1 MPDNTNKAYKMSSI
15 SPDHIAS
22 SPAVETHLPA
32 YARVAREV
40 QARLANMKVGDRLPP
55 ERQFCEELGVSRV
68 TLRKAMESLHREG
81 FLQTRRG
88 GGTRLARAV
97 APPRRTGLTV
107 HRLIGL
113 VVPTVENS
121 LISRIVRGAEA
132 LAAERGFH
140 VALAHDHGDMDYQLK
155 QLRRMLEGGVGG
167 VAVFPDTGNVVR
179 AEFHELIRRF
189 SARSIPLVMIDR
201 YVPGVEAPGVMSDNV
216 AGMYAATEHLILSGH
231 RRLALLTFGEE
242 GGVTDRERRKGF
254 FQALQDYGLPPQPVH
269 EAALGTRGHEDTARE
284 AVAAWLAADAAQA
297 RQETG
302 GLAADGV
309 LDGNSATAGAAR
321 PRFDGIACMQDNMA
335 YGAFLALRDAGLS
348 VPADVSLVGYDNLDR
363 ELFQAAGLRL
373 TSIDQP
379 AEDIGR
385 EAAAILIDRIEG
397 LPRALTPATPATAA
411 GSGRAQHVLLKP
423 RLVVRES

>member
-1 MPDNTNKAYKMSSI
+1 MA
-15 SPDHIAS
+15 
-22 SPAVETHLPA
+22 
-32 YARVAREV
+32 
-40 QARLANMKVGDRLPP
+40 VGDRLPP
-55 ERQFCEELGVSRV
+55 EREFCAELGVSRV

-97 APPRRTGLTV
+97 APPRRTGLTA

-132 LAAERGFH
+132 LATERGFH

-155 QLRRMLEGGVGG
+155 QLRRMLEDGVGG
-167 VAVFPDTGNVVR
+167 VAVFPDSENLVR

-231 RRLALLTFGEE
+231 RRLALLAFGEE

-254 FQALQDYGLPPQPVH
+254 FQALQDYGLPAQPVH
-269 EAALGTRGHEDTARE
+269 EAALGTCGHEESARE
-284 AVAAWLAADAAQA
+284 TVARWLADDAAHA
-297 RQETG
+297 LQENS

-309 LDGNSATAGAAR
+309 LDGNSATAGATR

-335 YGAFLALRDAGLS
+335 YGAFLALRDAGLA

-385 EAAAILIDRIEG
+385 EAASILIDRIEG
-397 LPRALTPATPATAA
+397 SPRALMPVTSATASA
-411 GSGRAQHVLLKP
+411 ASGHAQHVLLKP